1 MPSHNLKLIRAYN
14 SNLQLYKV
22 EAMSNIEVNR
32 ADPNKSKKTKE
43 EQEVNL
49 SYERFGMREVV
60 IPLGGSELRFNP
72 LTSIFAIILL
82 WGLSIWCMVEP
93 VDSRV
98 TLLEYRRQISDL
110 FTWFYV
116 GTNPAF
122 MFFIIWVAYRFG
134 DVRLGKKDA
143 KPEFDDVTYFAM
155 LFSAGIGVGLF
166 FYGVAEPLWHRES
179 NWFAESGYHSQ
190 DEIDAFAMN
199 LTVFHWGITGWSQ
212 YLVVAICAGLAS
224 FRFDLPL
231 TLRSCFYPLLGDYT
245 WGWLGDVIDG
255 YTIVTTVAGVCTS
268 LGLGAFQIAAG
279 LKRVN
284 AIDTDISSDDET
296 NVNDLASVSNTCLKL
311 DLVWVRFGENRRP
324 LYEYLQTLLTYNET
338 GYYFQYSIFQLN
350 FHTDAFGQLNE
361 GEGRATDGHSA
372 ATWFMDAWTIFYIG
386 WWVAW
391 AAFVGLFIAR
401 ISKGRTIR
409 SIIVFSYVCPLIYT
423 IIWFGV
429 FGGVGFR
436 QARQA
441 KELQELGT
449 SLHNNS
455 EYYQSSVSEFCYDV
469 PQVAEI
475 PYVSPDNVT
484 KTFTNTLMGVTP
496 VCRFNSADDQTA
508 WFNVLNSFTYPN
520 DFEHGFG
527 AFLTWV
533 SIFSVSIYFITSSD
547 SGSLIVDHLASNG
560 FEESHWLQ
568 RVFWA
573 FTEGACATALLVSGG
588 EDALK
593 GLQAASIL
601 SGLPFTFFLIFMC
614 QTIVSMCN
622 LAEENDAADTNLTME
637 EDYKRGRKFQT
648 PIFGGIFNIFEN
660 LLSFGCVPKKRAHI
674 ASVCAF
680 DVTGFFMAIFC
691 PFIPLYRIL
700 SKIKS
705 KPEQVS
711 NNKISTLAYVI
722 FYYLFIGLF
731 ASISKSG
738 GFRAFGW
745 SALAICGIILCV
757 VRGTVRGQRNIEGNI
772 VADFIVATLFW
783 PQVLVQLEKEVNGGP
798 SLVSDGEQGE
808 EQRTFENMDKSTA

>member
-1 MPSHNLKLIRAYN
+1 
-14 SNLQLYKV
+14 
-22 EAMSNIEVNR
+22 MSNVDVSRVDE
-32 ADPNKSKKTKE
+32 NKPEKAKAEHQPDVSH
-43 EQEVNL
+43 
-49 SYERFGMREVV
+49 ERFGMREIV
-60 IPLGGSELRFNP
+60 IPIGGSELRFNP

-82 WGLSIWCMVEP
+82 WGLSIWCMVDP
-93 VDSRV
+93 AGSR
-98 TLLEYRRQISDL
+98 TSLLEYRRQVSDL

-122 MFFIIWVAYRFG
+122 MVRSDELLPVGKRFFILWVAYRFG
-134 DVRLGKKDA
+134 DIRLGKKDET
-143 KPEFDDVTYFAM
+143 PEFDDVTYFAM

-190 DEIDAFAMN
+190 DEIDMFAMN

-231 TLRSCFYPLLGDYT
+231 TLRSCFFPLLGDYS
-245 WGWLGDVIDG
+245 WGWLGDIIDG

-311 DLVWVRFGENRRP
+311 DLVWVRFGETRRP
-324 LYEYLQTLLTYNET
+324 LYEYLQTLLTHNSPLIPGRT
-338 GYYFQYSIFQLN
+338 AGS
-350 FHTDAFGQLNE
+350 
-361 GEGRATDGHSA
+361 EGRATDGHSA
-372 ATWFMDAWTIFYIG
+372 ATWFMDSWTIFYIG
-386 WWVAW
+386 WWVSW
-391 AAFVGLFIAR
+391 AAFVGLFVAR

-409 SIIVFSYVCPLIYT
+409 SIIVFSYLCPLIYT

-441 KELQELGT
+441 AELQELGT
-449 SLHNNS
+449 SLYNNS
-455 EYYQSSVSEFCYDV
+455 EYYQSSASEFCYDV

-475 PYVSPDNVT
+475 GYVSPDNVT
-484 KTFTNTLMGVTP
+484 KTFSNTLMGVTP

-527 AFLTWV
+527 GFLTWV
-533 SIFSVSIYFITSSD
+533 SIISISIYFVTSSD

-560 FEESHWLQ
+560 FEEAHWLQ

-601 SGLPFTFFLIFMC
+601 SGLPFTLFLIFMC

-622 LAEENDAADTNLTME
+622 LAEENEANGTDITME
-637 EDYKRGRKFQT
+637 EDYKRGRKFHT
-648 PIFGGIFNIFEN
+648 PVFGGIFNIFEN
-660 LLSFGCVPKKRAHI
+660 LFSFGRVHKKRAHI
-674 ASVCAF
+674 AGVSAY
-680 DVTGFFMAIFC
+680 DVTGFFVAIFC
-691 PFIPLYRIL
+691 PFIPLYSIL
-700 SKIKS
+700 NKAHPKRG
-705 KPEQVS
+705 QAMG
-711 NNKISTLAYVI
+711 NKIQTLIYAI

-731 ASISKSG
+731 ASVSKSG
-738 GFRAFGW
+738 GFLAFGW
-745 SALAICGIILCV
+745 TSMLTCGMILSAA
-757 VRGTVRGQRNIEGNI
+757 RATVRGQRNLAGNI
-772 VADFIVATLFW
+772 VADFIVATFLW
-783 PQVLVQLEKEVNGGP
+783 PQVFVQLEKELNESP
-798 SLVSDGEQGE
+798 YTSESEEGE
-808 EQRTFENMDKSTA
+808 EQSNSFDNLEKHSA